1 MKSKAIFSLILNPFT
16 RIAGWQAFGVGLM
29 FVISTGIICTFSKV
43 AFDGVIDMHLVKR
56 LTLLQSFEFLAIDLI
71 SLVTI
76 MTATG
81 FIISKSFRIIDILGT
96 MTLSRSPL
104 LILAIAGYFTISP
117 DINEIIRDPILVF
130 QSVSFIIII
139 LLSIPV
145 TIWSIILM
153 FNALKVSCGIN
164 GNKLGSAFIIALLV
178 AEVISK
184 ILIFNFIRL

>member
-117 DINEIIRDPILVF
+117 DINEIIKDPILVF

-178 AEVISK
+178 DEVISK

>member
-29 FVISTGIICTFSKV
+29 FVILTGIICTFSKV

>member
-1 MKSKAIFSLILNPFT
+1 MKSKDILILMLNPFT
-16 RIAGWQAFGVGLM
+16 RIAGWQAFGVGLV
-29 FVISTGIICTFSKV
+29 FVVITGIICTFSNV
-43 AFDGVIDMHLVKR
+43 AFDGVVDMHLVKS
-56 LTLLQSFEFLAIDLI
+56 LTLLQSFEFLAIDIL
-71 SLVTI
+71 SVVTV
-76 MTATG
+76 MTVTG
-81 FIISKSFRIIDILGT
+81 FIVSKSFRIIDILGT

-104 LILAIAGYFTISP
+104 LILALAGFFTVSP
-117 DINEIIRDPILVF
+117 DINELIKDPTIVF
-130 QSVSFIIII
+130 QSISFIILI

>member
-1 MKSKAIFSLILNPFT
+1 MQSKDIFSLMLNPFT

-29 FVISTGIICTFSKV
+29 VVLFTGVVCTFSNV
-43 AFDGVIDMHLVKR
+43 AFDGVIDMHLVKK
-56 LTLLQSFEFLAIDLI
+56 LTLLQSFEFLAIDLL
-71 SLVTI
+71 SLVTV
-76 MTATG
+76 MTIVG
-81 FIISKSFRIIDILGT
+81 YIISKSFRIIDILGT

-104 LILAIAGYFTISP
+104 LILAFAGYFTVSP
-117 DINEIIRDPILVF
+117 DINELIKNPSLIF
-130 QSVSFIIII
+130 QSVSFIIVI

-153 FNALKVSCGIN
+153 FNALKISCGIN

-184 ILIFNFIRL
+184 ILIYNFVIL

>member
-1 MKSKAIFSLILNPFT
+1 MKSKNIFMLMLNPFT
-16 RIAGWQAFGVGLM
+16 RIAGWQAFGVGLV
-29 FVISTGIICTFSKV
+29 FVIITGIICTFSNV
-43 AFDGVIDMHLVKR
+43 TFDGVVDMHLVKS
-56 LTLLQSFEFLAIDLI
+56 LTLLQSFEFLAIDIL
-71 SLVTI
+71 SVVTV
-76 MTATG
+76 MTVTG
-81 FIISKSFRIIDILGT
+81 FIVSKSFRIIDILGT

-104 LILAIAGYFTISP
+104 LILAFAGYFAVSP
-117 DINEIIRDPILVF
+117 DINELIKDPTIVF
-130 QSVSFIIII
+130 HSISFIILI

>member
-1 MKSKAIFSLILNPFT
+1 MKSKDIFSLILNPFT

-29 FVISTGIICTFSKV
+29 FVILTGIICTFSKV

>member
-1 MKSKAIFSLILNPFT
+1 MLNENHTHAQAVRADILELI
-16 RIAGWQAFGVGLM
+16 
-29 FVISTGIICTFSKV
+29 IST
-43 AFDGVIDMHLVKR
+43 DNNR
-56 LTLLQSFEFLAIDLI
+56 NNELI
-71 SLVTI
+71 KDPTI
-76 MTATG
+76 
-81 FIISKSFRIIDILGT
+81 
-96 MTLSRSPL
+96 
-104 LILAIAGYFTISP
+104 
-117 DINEIIRDPILVF
+117 VF
-130 QSVSFIIII
+130 HSISFIILI

>member
-56 LTLLQSFEFLAIDLI
+56 LTLLQSFEFLAIDLL

-117 DINEIIRDPILVF
+117 DINEIIKDPILVF

>member
-1 MKSKAIFSLILNPFT
+1 MLMLNPFT
-16 RIAGWQAFGVGLM
+16 RIAGWQAFGVGLV
-29 FVISTGIICTFSKV
+29 FVIITGIICTFSNV
-43 AFDGVIDMHLVKR
+43 TFDGVVDMHLVKS
-56 LTLLQSFEFLAIDLI
+56 LTLLQSFEFLAIDIL
-71 SLVTI
+71 SVVTI
-76 MTATG
+76 MITTG

-96 MTLSRSPL
+96 MTLSRTPL
-104 LILAIAGYFTISP
+104 IILAFAGFFTVSP
-117 DINEIIRDPILVF
+117 DINELIKDPTIIF
-130 QSVSFIIII
+130 QSISFIILI

-164 GNKLGSAFIIALLV
+164 GNKLGSAFIISLLV

>member
-1 MKSKAIFSLILNPFT
+1 MKSKDVFILMLNPFT
-16 RIAGWQAFGVGLM
+16 RIAGWQAFGVGLV
-29 FVISTGIICTFSKV
+29 FVIFTGIICTFSKV
-43 AFDGVIDMHLVKR
+43 AFDGVIDMHLVKE
-56 LTLLQSFEFLAIDLI
+56 LTLLQSFEFLAIDLL

-104 LILAIAGYFTISP
+104 IILAIAGYFTISP
-117 DINEIIRDPILVF
+117 DINDIIKDPIVVF

>member
-1 MKSKAIFSLILNPFT
+1 MKSKDILILMLNPFT
-16 RIAGWQAFGVGLM
+16 RIAGWQAFGVGLV
-29 FVISTGIICTFSKV
+29 FVVITGIICTFSNV
-43 AFDGVIDMHLVKR
+43 AFDGVVDMHLVKS
-56 LTLLQSFEFLAIDLI
+56 LTLLQSFEFLAIDIL
-71 SLVTI
+71 SVVTV
-76 MTATG
+76 MTVTG
-81 FIISKSFRIIDILGT
+81 FIVSKSFRIIDILGT

-104 LILAIAGYFTISP
+104 LILAFAGYFAVSP
-117 DINEIIRDPILVF
+117 DINELIKDPTIVF
-130 QSVSFIIII
+130 QSISFIILI

-164 GNKLGSAFIIALLV
+164 GNKLGSAFIIAFLV

>member
-29 FVISTGIICTFSKV
+29 FVILTGIICTFSKV
-43 AFDGVIDMHLVKR
+43 AFDGVIDMHLVKE

-153 FNALKVSCGIN
+153 FNALKESCGIN

>member
-1 MKSKAIFSLILNPFT
+1 MKSKDIFSLILNPFT

-29 FVISTGIICTFSKV
+29 FVILTGIICTFSKV

-56 LTLLQSFEFLAIDLI
+56 LTLLQSFEFLAIDLL

-117 DINEIIRDPILVF
+117 DINEIIKDPILVF

>member
-117 DINEIIRDPILVF
+117 DINEIIKDPILVF

>member
-117 DINEIIRDPILVF
+117 DINDIIKDPILVF